1 MSNPT
6 SQSQPPNKKNI
17 YLKTCTLKME
27 IKYLEN
33 LKPTY
38 VQSINKNINLNL
50 YFKTWFYNSLC
61 HLKYQRC

>member
-1 MSNPT
+1 
-6 SQSQPPNKKNI
+6 
-17 YLKTCTLKME
+17 ME

-50 YFKTWFYNSLC
+50 YFKT
-61 HLKYQRC
+61 

>member
-1 MSNPT
+1 
-6 SQSQPPNKKNI
+6 
-17 YLKTCTLKME
+17 ME

-50 YFKTWFYNSLC
+50 YFKTWFYNFLC

>member
-6 SQSQPPNKKNI
+6 SQPLDKKSI

-50 YFKTWFYNSLC
+50 YFKT
-61 HLKYQRC
+61 